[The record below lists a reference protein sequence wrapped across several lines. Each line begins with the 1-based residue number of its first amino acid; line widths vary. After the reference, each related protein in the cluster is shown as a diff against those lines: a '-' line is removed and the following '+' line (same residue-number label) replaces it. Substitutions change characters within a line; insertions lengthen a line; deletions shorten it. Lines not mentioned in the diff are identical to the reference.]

1 MQNNK
6 LTSDRPDPI
15 LSQSSCSSPPPTSLA
30 NRFQDAPPACVR
42 RRPPPPPLVTEPA
55 ASCAPPLDPYP
66 RPTATLLRARPWLTL
81 AVGFGMVAAAVLSPP
96 RLVLLPYAI
105 CGMLLTPAPVLLL
118 LRLCAVRLGADRVEP
133 SHDAIHPI
141 PRGVA
146 ALHPAAAASRTATS
160 PGTTTFRASSSTTSG
175 SRGASP
181 TRPRASRPRRT
192 PSPARVEV
200 QQVLADVRVMA
211 ACPQRAA
218 RAYPVRVGQGWQ
230 HPHPGRSRRAGKL
243 SV

>member
-1 MQNNK
+1 
-6 LTSDRPDPI
+6 
-15 LSQSSCSSPPPTSLA
+15 
-30 NRFQDAPPACVR
+30 
-42 RRPPPPPLVTEPA
+42 
-55 ASCAPPLDPYP
+55 
-66 RPTATLLRARPWLTL
+66 
-81 AVGFGMVAAAVLSPP
+81 MVAAAVRSPP

-118 LRLCAVRLGADRVEP
+118 PRLCAVRLGADCVEP
-133 SHDAIHPI
+133 SDDAIHPI

-175 SRGASP
+175 SHGASP

-230 HPHPGRSRRAGKL
+230 HPHPGRSRRAEVSGMDLDCSNLMLLQGSRTIFLNLLPSWFLISYIFRVVL
-243 SV
+243 STNCI